1 MTPNLIFLIMT
12 NWNYRGLLDIQNNS
26 NEIFENEFCIVN
38 LNTEQITWKPC
49 SYMPKMA
56 ANIKYH
62 LAIRNAKK

>member
-1 MTPNLIFLIMT
+1 MT
-12 NWNYRGLLDIQNNS
+12 NWNYRGLLDIQNNP
-26 NEIFENEFCIVN
+26 NEIFENQYCIVN

-56 ANIKYH
+56 NDIKYH